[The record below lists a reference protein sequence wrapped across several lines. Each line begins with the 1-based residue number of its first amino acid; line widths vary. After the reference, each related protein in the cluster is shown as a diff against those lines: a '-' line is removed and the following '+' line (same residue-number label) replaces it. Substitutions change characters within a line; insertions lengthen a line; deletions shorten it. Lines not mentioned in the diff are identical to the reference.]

1 MVAVGRQGEWY
12 IVTLDEELLGQFV
25 HLLDAHCFAMQLM
38 ERGVTNEVRLL
49 SGVIVPR

>member
-1 MVAVGRQGEWY
+1 MATIVKQGEWY
-12 IVTLDEELLGQFV
+12 TVMINGQMLGQFA